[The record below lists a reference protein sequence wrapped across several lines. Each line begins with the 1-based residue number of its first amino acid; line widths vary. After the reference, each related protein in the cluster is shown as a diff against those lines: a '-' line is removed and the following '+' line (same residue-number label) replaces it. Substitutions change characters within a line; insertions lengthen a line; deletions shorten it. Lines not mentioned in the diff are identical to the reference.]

1 MEKPENREK
10 YLKNFEEFSKKV
22 KVTEEFKKKLRE
34 HDLDYFRKQMEI
46 VEVCNIFLKF
56 ISIKKFLIKYSN

>member
-22 KVTEEFKKKLRE
+22 KVTEEFKKK
-34 HDLDYFRKQMEI
+34 F
-46 VEVCNIFLKF
+46 
-56 ISIKKFLIKYSN
+56 